1 MTSKIFFICTLA
13 AFLTAEPLTASTPNV
28 DITVVKVAAV
38 NKTLQV
44 KIVKTLDEPFDI
56 SIEAA
61 DGTVVYNEQAA
72 KTAVWKRYDLRQLET
87 GNYLLIVKNGRT
99 KTVQPF
105 ALNFNGILITE
116 TERMTKQLP
125 QITQVGTGINVRVY
139 TPKKALVKVQITDNQ
154 GISVF
159 KEETETLALA
169 KHYNLNKLPSGVYF
183 VEVEAD
189 GETQYS
195 TISIK

>member
-99 KTVQPF
+99 KTIQPF

>member
-13 AFLTAEPLTASTPNV
+13 AFLTAPTLTASTPV

-44 KIVKTLDEPFDI
+44 KVVKTLDEPFDI
-56 SIEAA
+56 SIEAV

-72 KTAVWKRYDLRQLET
+72 KTAVWKQYDLRQLET

-116 TERMTKQLP
+116 TERVTKQLP

-139 TPKKALVKVQITDNQ
+139 TPKKALVKVLITDNQ

-183 VEVEAD
+183 VEVQAD